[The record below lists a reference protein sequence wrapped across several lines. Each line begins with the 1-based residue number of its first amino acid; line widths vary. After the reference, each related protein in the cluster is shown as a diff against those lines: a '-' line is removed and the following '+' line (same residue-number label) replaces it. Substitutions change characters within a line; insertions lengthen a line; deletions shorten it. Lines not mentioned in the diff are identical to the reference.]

1 MEEVESSNV
10 QKEERLETWTQMKK
24 QENCQAGQILGFQ
37 ASEQKPF
44 GTSQIKTSF
53 SRAALVQGHLG
64 KLATNPAAFQ
74 NSFIFSLR
82 HLLGDEQWN

>member
-1 MEEVESSNV
+1 MEEVECSNV
-10 QKEERLETWTQMKK
+10 QTVERLETWTQMKK
-24 QENCQAGQILGFQ
+24 QENCQILGFQ

-44 GTSQIKTSF
+44 GPSQIKTSF

>member
-1 MEEVESSNV
+1 MEEVECSNV

-24 QENCQAGQILGFQ
+24 QENCPGQILGFQ

-53 SRAALVQGHLG
+53 SRAALVLGHLG

-74 NSFIFSLR
+74 ISFVFSLR